1 MFNGEMKMEVEKMS
15 SLQFDIELR
24 QKILRKEQRQ
34 TFPKNMNSG
43 QL

>member
-24 QKILRKEQRQ
+24 QKILELR
-34 TFPKNMNSG
+34 N
-43 QL
+43 